1 MRARTIAVCLFVVA
15 VVPLLL
21 GCAFIDAFLGLN
33 DPKDVE
39 EDKKWQQNQVR
50 ASELQSG
57 IDREPG
63 NYKLTFTGE
72 PPGPWAGSFD
82 PVNRTPAM
90 LTASSFTAR
99 ETNKFSSGGDPKTAV
114 QAIDTWVIEATR
126 SGSKIEG
133 TAKFERWRDEGRV
146 EKIVNEQTGEVVYQN
161 APPGAYPALTVTWEG
176 TLKAVVGDDGTIAGT
191 VVGTFSNSEGFSKP
205 FQWEFV
211 GDPVE

>member
-1 MRARTIAVCLFVVA
+1 MGARRVAVCLFVIA
-15 VVPLLL
+15 VVPLLF

-39 EDKKWQQNQVR
+39 EDRKWQQNQVR

-63 NYKLTFTGE
+63 NYKLTFSGE

-82 PVNRTPAM
+82 PVNRTPAL
-90 LTASSFTAR
+90 LTATTFTAR
-99 ETNKFSSGGDPKTAV
+99 ETNRFSSGEDPRTAV

-126 SGSKIEG
+126 SGNRIEG

-146 EKIVNEQTGEVVYQN
+146 EKIVNAETGEVVYQN
-161 APPGAYPALTVTWEG
+161 APAGAYPALTVTWDG
-176 TLKAVVGDDGTIAGT
+176 TLRAVVADDGTIAGT
-191 VVGTFSNSEGFSKP
+191 VDGTFSNSEGFSKP